1 VSNTIHSSWDEVWRM
16 DVVEFLN
23 IMCYIRDKAEK
34 EKEDIE
40 RWKRT
45 H

>member
-1 VSNTIHSSWDEVWRM
+1 M
-16 DVVEFLN
+16 GVVEFLN
-23 IMCYIRDKAEK
+23 IICYTIDKREHDK
-34 EKEDIE
+34 EIIE